1 MRIWLCAV
9 AALIFAVA
17 LACRPT
23 HADHHGLRAVTGQ
36 VLKSTEMPA
45 VSIELGEGFKY
56 AGGHD
61 FILYDVARAEQH
73 FFVDA
78 DAGGRIKRFYWIQ
91 FEGYLPTNTHSY
103 DYKSTT
109 KVDIGGLE
117 FVADSFPV
125 NTAKQQGRPDS
136 DGARAKA
143 FLASKGYTMV
153 SDDIL
158 LQRLVH
164 LVDKEKRNELM
175 IIYIEAS
182 DGTAEA
188 RWPEVSKGLL
198 DRAVK
203 GLKIVR
209 ER

>member
-1 MRIWLCAV
+1 V
-9 AALIFAVA
+9 K
-17 LACRPT
+17 
-23 HADHHGLRAVTGQ
+23 GQ
-36 VLKSTEMPA
+36 VLTSPAMPA
-45 VSIELGEGFKY
+45 VSIEFGAGLKY
-56 AGGHD
+56 VGGHD

-78 DAGGRIKRFYWIQ
+78 DAEGRIKRFYWVQ
-91 FEGYLPTNTHSY
+91 FEGYLPTNTHAY

-117 FVADSFPV
+117 FVADAYPV
-125 NTAKQQGRPDS
+125 NTAKQESRPDS

-143 FLASKGYTMV
+143 FLAAKGYTMA

-188 RWPEVSKGLL
+188 KWPEVSKGLL
-198 DRAVK
+198 ERAVK
-203 GLKIVR
+203 GLKITR
-209 ER
+209 